1 MCKLLSREDYVSIV
15 ELLKRAEDAK
25 NLLDFMLHLLRNR
38 CLSSPNATMDIN
50 QRARRLM
57 FKIITKMPIMPNS
70 LFVTGV
76 SMPANREY
84 IGGGGFGHILK
95 GELKGD
101 AVALKTLY
109 KSDNDVV
116 RCLF

>member
-1 MCKLLSREDYVSIV
+1 VGR
-15 ELLKRAEDAK
+15 LKHVEDAK

-38 CLSSPNATMDIN
+38 GLSSPDATMDIN

-57 FKIITKMPIMPNS
+57 FKIISKMPIMPSS

-76 SMPANREY
+76 SIPANREY
-84 IGGGGFGHILK
+84 IGGGGFGQILK

-101 AVALKTLY
+101 AVALKVLY
-109 KSDNDVV
+109 KADNDVV
-116 RCLF
+116 RYLFR